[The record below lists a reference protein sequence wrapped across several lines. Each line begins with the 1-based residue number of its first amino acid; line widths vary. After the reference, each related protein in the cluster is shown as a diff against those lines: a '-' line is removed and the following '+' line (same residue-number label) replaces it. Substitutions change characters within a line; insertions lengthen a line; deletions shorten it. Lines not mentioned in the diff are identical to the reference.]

1 MDIQQLLGRATD
13 SVTVKRV
20 FGEPIERDGALLV
33 PVARVRGVV
42 GGGGDGEPDAEGSGG
57 GFGFT
62 ARPSVPTASAR
73 APSRGTLPWISTASS
88 SAVSWSS
95 SALLLTVRSI
105 LQRRRIG

>member
-1 MDIQQLLGRATD
+1 MDIQQLLGRVTD

-57 GFGFT
+57 GLGFT
-62 ARPSVPTASAR
+62 ARPVGAYSVR
-73 APSRGTLPWISTASS
+73 AG
-88 SAVSWSS
+88 AVSWHPALDLNRVILGGQLVVV
-95 SALLLTVRSI
+95 ALLLTVRSI
-105 LQRRRIG
+105 LQRRRTG